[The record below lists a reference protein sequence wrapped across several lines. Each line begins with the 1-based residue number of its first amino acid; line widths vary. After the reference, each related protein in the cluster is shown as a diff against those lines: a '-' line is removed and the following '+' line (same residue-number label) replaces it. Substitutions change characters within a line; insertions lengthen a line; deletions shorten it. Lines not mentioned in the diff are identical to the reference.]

1 MLIQDFMTLDIVTVQ
16 SNASVAEV
24 KNLLAMSDFHRVPVM
39 EGDKLVGIVNWHRL
53 VGEGSVKHCMVKNPV
68 AAPSDT
74 PIEEAARIMIDNRI
88 SALPVVDGEKLV
100 GIMTMRDLFSVGV
113 MALGARDAGVRIT
126 LLMPEMRGMLADVI
140 NALANL
146 GAFFVSLVN
155 IPAPSGEGELVTI
168 KVQNVTQEQVED
180 ALSDVSVEVLD
191 IRTT

>member
-1 MLIQDFMTLDIVTVQ
+1 MLIQAFMTRDIVTVQ

-24 KNLLAMSDFHRVPVM
+24 RNLLAVSDFHRVPIL

-53 VGEGSVKHCMVKNPV
+53 VGEGPVSQCMVKNPV
-68 AAPSDT
+68 SAPSDT
-74 PIEEAARIMIDNRI
+74 PVEEAARIMIDNRI
-88 SALPVVDGEKLV
+88 SALPVVDGDELV
-100 GIMTMRDLFSVGV
+100 GIMTMRDLFTVGV
-113 MALGARDAGVRIT
+113 TALGARDAGVRIT

-168 KVQNVTQEQVED
+168 KVQDVSQEQVD
-180 ALSDVSVEVLD
+180 DTLSDLSVEVLD
-191 IRTT
+191 IRTI